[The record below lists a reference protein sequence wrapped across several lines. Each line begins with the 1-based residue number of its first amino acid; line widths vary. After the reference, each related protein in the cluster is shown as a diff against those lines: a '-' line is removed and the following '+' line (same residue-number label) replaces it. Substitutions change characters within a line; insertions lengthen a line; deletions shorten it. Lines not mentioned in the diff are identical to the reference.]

1 MPGMVPFSKKSFIF
15 TKQSKWQK
23 SEFYQKYGNHVLN
36 LPIEV
41 EEIHRSDPDT
51 YVDTNIQG

>member
-1 MPGMVPFSKKSFIF
+1 MAEEWILP
-15 TKQSKWQK
+15 
-23 SEFYQKYGNHVLN
+23 KYGNHVLN